1 MTQTGILLFAH
12 GSRDALW
19 RTPFTAIRKKVIDQH
34 DGPVSL
40 AFLEHMRPNFIET
53 VDDLVQNG
61 ASTIRV
67 VPLFLAA
74 GGHVRGCIPKLLE
87 QAKQQHPTV
96 TFTVLSPLGESE
108 TLLNAFADF
117 AMSAPQHNQLIGQA
131 AHD

>member
-12 GSRDALW
+12 GSRDGLW
-19 RTPFTAIRKKVIDQH
+19 RTPFTAICKRVIAQH

-40 AFLEHMRPNFIET
+40 AFLEHMNPNFIDT
-53 VDDLVQNG
+53 VDELVQNG

-87 QAKQQHPTV
+87 QAKQQYPTIN
-96 TFTVLSPLGESE
+96 FNVLSPLGESE
-108 TLLNAFADF
+108 ALLNAFADF
-117 AMSAPQHNQLIGQA
+117 AMTSPEHGQLMGTA
-131 AHD
+131 EHD